1 LKPETKQNLKPET
14 KKNMELT
21 RLIVKGGVIS
31 PGELQEVVNIAMD
44 QGLDS
49 ISFGSRQD
57 IIFPKGLKSS
67 DKEKLGKHH
76 FVFPDQKSGNN
87 IVSSYVSTDIFR
99 NTNWLTGNRFLYILE
114 QFKEQPKLKVNIT
127 DPKQQLVPLFT
138 GHLNFIASEH
148 EDYWFLY
155 IRLPKWERMEVY
167 PVLIYSWDIAKFY
180 YEIEKI
186 VNEESYGIDMI
197 FSLVS
202 EVLDTNNRTI
212 DKPLNVPF
220 YPFPYYEGMN
230 RMGIDQYWLGL
241 YWRNNLYDLDFL
253 KEMCDLCFDCKI
265 GKICITP
272 WKSFII
278 KGIPK
283 DRKLEWEKFL
293 GKKGINVRHSLLE
306 LNWHLPVAMEWA
318 LNLKTF
324 LVRTLDQF
332 DISTYGLTFGISEYN
347 RDGHYF
353 TSVVVE
359 KNELPKDLESI
370 KIRDTYNVLF
380 AKNFDPNTR
389 EYIVHSQDIDKL
401 ELPTI
406 LIELSRKYFDELGN
420 STVET
425 TENPQKKEKTQLDI
439 YQCLE
444 CLTLYKSEYGDESQ
458 NIPKGILFTDLPENY
473 CCSLCD
479 APKSNF
485 RILEIVE
492 N

>member
-1 LKPETKQNLKPET
+1 
-14 KKNMELT
+14 MELT

-31 PGELQEVVNIAMD
+31 PGELRDVVNLALE
-44 QGLDS
+44 QGLES

-57 IIFPKGLKSS
+57 IIFPKGFKNNSPAKAS
-67 DKEKLGKHH
+67 KHH
-76 FVFPDQKSGNN
+76 FVFPDEKSGNN

-99 NTNWLTGNRFLYILE
+99 NTPWLTGNKFLYVLE
-114 QFKEQPKLKVNIT
+114 QFKEQPDLKVNIT

-138 GHLNFIASEH
+138 GHINFIASEH

-155 IRLPKWERMEVY
+155 IRMPNWERMEVY
-167 PVLIYSWDIAKFY
+167 PVLIYSWDISKIY

-186 VNEESYGIDMI
+186 VSQESHGIDML

-202 EVLDTNNRTI
+202 EALDTNNRTI
-212 DKPLNVPF
+212 DKPLHVPF

-230 RMGIDQYWLGL
+230 RLGIDQYWLGL
-241 YWRNNLYDLDFL
+241 YWRNNLYDLEFL
-253 KEMCDLCFDCKI
+253 KEMCDLCFECKI

-272 WKSFII
+272 LKSFVV

-283 DRKLEWEKFL
+283 DRKLDWEKFL
-293 GKKGINVRHSLLE
+293 GKKGINIRHSLLE
-306 LNWHLPVAMEWA
+306 LNWHLPVAVEWA

-353 TSVVVE
+353 TSIVVE
-359 KNELPKDLESI
+359 KNSLPIDLASI
-370 KIRDTYNVLF
+370 KIRDTYNILY
-380 AKNFDPNTR
+380 AKHFNPNSR
-389 EYIVHSQDIDKL
+389 EYIIHAQDVDKL

-406 LIELSRKYFDELGN
+406 LIELSKKYFEELGN
-420 STVET
+420 LLPEEKEATVI
-425 TENPQKKEKTQLDI
+425 KERMHQDVH
-439 YQCLE
+439 QCQD
-444 CLTLYKSEYGDESQ
+444 CLTVYNSKYGDLVQGIAKGVSFQ
-458 NIPKGILFTDLPENY
+458 NLPESY

-479 APKSNF
+479 APKIKF
-485 RILEIVE
+485 IELKGDKLDAV
-492 N
+492 

>member
-1 LKPETKQNLKPET
+1 
-14 KKNMELT
+14 MELT

-31 PGELQEVVNIAMD
+31 PGELKEVVNMAMD

-57 IIFPKGLKSS
+57 IIFPKGFKTL
-67 DKEKLGKHH
+67 DKEQLGKHH
-76 FVFPDQKSGNN
+76 FVFPEQKSGNN

-99 NTNWLTGNRFLYILE
+99 NTSWLTGNKFLYILE
-114 QFKEQPKLKVNIT
+114 QFKEQPKLKVNIN

-148 EDYWFLY
+148 EDYWYLY
-155 IRLPKWERMEVY
+155 IRLPNWERMEVY
-167 PVLIYSWDIAKFY
+167 PILIYSWDIAQFY

-186 VNEESYGIDMI
+186 TAEGSIGVDMI
-197 FSLVS
+197 FALVS
-202 EVLDTNNRTI
+202 EALDTNNRTI
-212 DKPLNVPF
+212 DKPLTIPF

-241 YWRNNLYDLDFL
+241 YWRNNLYDLGFL
-253 KEMCDLCFDCKI
+253 KEMCDLSFDCKI

-293 GKKGINVRHSLLE
+293 GKRGINVRHSLLE
-306 LNWHLPVAMEWA
+306 LNWHLPVAVDWA
-318 LNLKTF
+318 LNLKTY
-324 LVRTLDQF
+324 LVRRLDQF
-332 DISTYGLTFGISEYN
+332 DISTYGLTFGLSEYN

-353 TSVVVE
+353 TSIVVE

-370 KIRDTYNVLF
+370 KIRDTYNVLY
-380 AKNFDPNTR
+380 ARNFDANTR
-389 EYIVHSQDIDKL
+389 EYVVHSQDIDKL

-406 LIELSRKYFDELGN
+406 LIELSKKYFEELGN
-420 STVET
+420 SVPET
-425 TENPQKKEKTQLDI
+425 TENLQKKEKAPLDI
-439 YQCLE
+439 YQCQE

-458 NIPKGILFTDLPENY
+458 GIPKGILFTDLAESY
-473 CCSLCD
+473 CCSLCE

-485 RILEIVE
+485 KIVE
-492 N
+492 TVES

>member
-1 LKPETKQNLKPET
+1 
-14 KKNMELT
+14 MELT

-31 PGELQEVVNIAMD
+31 PGELREIVNIALE

-57 IIFPKGLKSS
+57 IILPKGFTAI
-67 DKEKLGKHH
+67 DKTKMGKHH
-76 FVFPDQKSGNN
+76 FVYPNEKSENN
-87 IVSSYVSTDIFR
+87 IVTSYVSTDIFR
-99 NTNWLTGNRFLYILE
+99 NTPWLTGNKFLYILE
-114 QFKEQPKLKVNIT
+114 QFKEQPNLKVNIT

-138 GHLNFIASEH
+138 GHINFIASDH

-155 IRLPKWERMEVY
+155 IRLPKWDKMEMY
-167 PVLIYSWDIAKFY
+167 PVLIYSWNIAEVY
-180 YEIEKI
+180 YAIEKI
-186 VNEESYGIDMI
+186 LDEEPDSVEMI
-197 FSLVS
+197 FQLINDA
-202 EVLDTNNRTI
+202 LDTNNRTI
-212 DKPLNVPF
+212 DKPLHLPF

-230 RMGIDQYWLGL
+230 KLGIDQYWLGL

-253 KEMCDLCFDCKI
+253 KKMCDLCFDCKI

-272 WKSFII
+272 WKSFIV

-283 DRKLEWEKFL
+283 ERKLDWEKFL

-332 DISTYGLTFGISEYN
+332 DISTYGLTFGILEYN
-347 RDGHYF
+347 RDGYYF
-353 TSVVVE
+353 TSIVIE

-370 KIRDTYNVLF
+370 KIRDTYNVLY

-389 EYIVHSQDIDKL
+389 EYIVHTQDVDKL

-406 LIELSRKYFDELGN
+406 LIELSKKYFEELGN
-420 STVET
+420 SVVEIST
-425 TENPQKKEKTQLDI
+425 SATKKEKKVQEM
-439 YQCLE
+439 YQCPE
-444 CLTLYKSEYGDESQ
+444 CMTVYNSEYGDVSQ
-458 NIPKGILFTDLPENY
+458 GIEKGVLFKDLPEDY
-473 CCSLCD
+473 CCSLCES
-479 APKSNF
+479 PKINF
-485 RILEIVE
+485 IALTGEKLGTL
-492 N
+492 

>member
-1 LKPETKQNLKPET
+1 
-14 KKNMELT
+14 MELT

-31 PGELQEVVNIAMD
+31 PGELRDIVNMGLE
-44 QGLDS
+44 QGLKDF
-49 ISFGSRQD
+49 SFGSRQD
-57 IIFPKGLKSS
+57 IIFPNGFTNL
-67 DKEKLGKHH
+67 ENAATTKHH
-76 FVFPDQKSGNN
+76 VIFPDEKSGNN
-87 IVSSYVSTDIFR
+87 IVSSYVSTDIIR
-99 NTNWLTGNRFLYILE
+99 NTNWLTGNKFLYILE
-114 QFKEQPKLKVNIT
+114 QFKEQPALKVNIT

-138 GHLNFIASEH
+138 GHINFIASEH

-155 IRLPKWERMEVY
+155 IRLPNWERMEVY
-167 PVLIYSWDIAKFY
+167 PVLIYSWDISKIY

-186 VNEESYGIDMI
+186 VSEESYGIDLI

-202 EVLDTNNRTI
+202 EALDTNNRTI
-212 DKPLNVPF
+212 DKPLSIPF

-230 RMGIDQYWLGL
+230 RLGIDQYWLGL
-241 YWRNNLYDLDFL
+241 YWRNNLYDLEFL

-272 WKSFII
+272 WKSFIV

-283 DRKLEWEKFL
+283 DRKLDWEKFL

-353 TSVVVE
+353 TSIVVE
-359 KNELPKDLESI
+359 KNELPKDLASI
-370 KIRDTYNVLF
+370 KIRDTFNVLF

-389 EYIVHSQDIDKL
+389 TYIVHAQDVDKL

-406 LIELSRKYFDELGN
+406 LIELSKKYFDELGN
-420 STVET
+420 SVIEI
-425 TENPQKKEKTQLDI
+425 ESAAVIKKEKKQQDVH
-439 YQCLE
+439 QCPE
-444 CLTLYKSEYGDESQ
+444 CLTVYNAAYGDLEQ
-458 NIPKGILFTDLPENY
+458 GIEKGTLFQDLPVDY
-473 CCSLCD
+473 CCSLCE
-479 APKSNF
+479 APKANF
-485 RILEIVE
+485 MMLNLEKLGT
-492 N
+492 

>member
-1 LKPETKQNLKPET
+1 
-14 KKNMELT
+14 MELT

-31 PGELQEVVNIAMD
+31 PGELREIVNMGLE

-57 IIFPKGLKSS
+57 IIFPKDFTAV
-67 DKEKLGKHH
+67 DKEKVGKNL
-76 FVFPDQKSGNN
+76 FVHPNEKSGNN

-99 NTNWLTGNRFLYILE
+99 NTPWLTGNKFLYILE
-114 QFKEQPKLKVNIT
+114 QFKQHPKLKVNIT

-138 GHLNFIASEH
+138 GHINFIASDH

-155 IRLPKWERMEVY
+155 IRLPKWDKMEMY
-167 PVLIYSWDIAKFY
+167 PVLIYSWNIAEIY
-180 YEIEKI
+180 YEIEKKLI
-186 VNEESYGIDMI
+186 EEPDSVEMI
-197 FSLVS
+197 FQLVS
-202 EVLDTNNRTI
+202 DALDTNNRTI
-212 DKPLNVPF
+212 DKPLNIPF

-230 RMGIDQYWLGL
+230 RLGIDQYWLGL

-283 DRKLEWEKFL
+283 DRKLDWEKFL

-353 TSVVVE
+353 TSIVVE

-370 KIRDTYNVLF
+370 KIRDTYNVLY
-380 AKNFDPNTR
+380 AKNFDPNTK
-389 EYIVHSQDIDKL
+389 EYIVHAQDVDKL

-420 STVET
+420 QIAEVPAKAAKKET
-425 TENPQKKEKTQLDI
+425 TTQDI
-439 YQCLE
+439 HQCPE
-444 CLTLYKSEYGDESQ
+444 CLTLYNSEYGDVIQGIE
-458 NIPKGILFTDLPENY
+458 KGVLFKDLPEDY
-473 CCSLCD
+473 CCSLCES
-479 APKSNF
+479 PKINF
-485 RILEIVE
+485 VVLAGEKLGTL
-492 N
+492 

>member
-1 LKPETKQNLKPET
+1 
-14 KKNMELT
+14 MELT

-31 PGELQEVVNIAMD
+31 PGELREIVNMGLE

-57 IIFPKGLKSS
+57 IIFPKDFTAV
-67 DKEKLGKHH
+67 DKEKVGKNL
-76 FVFPDQKSGNN
+76 FVHPNEKSGNN

-99 NTNWLTGNRFLYILE
+99 NTPWLTGNKFLYILE
-114 QFKEQPKLKVNIT
+114 QFKQHPKLKVNIT

-138 GHLNFIASEH
+138 GHINFIASDH

-155 IRLPKWERMEVY
+155 IRLPKWDKMEMY
-167 PVLIYSWDIAKFY
+167 PVLIYSWNIAEIY
-180 YEIEKI
+180 YEIEKKLI
-186 VNEESYGIDMI
+186 EEPDSVEMI
-197 FSLVS
+197 FQLVS
-202 EVLDTNNRTI
+202 DALDTNNRTI
-212 DKPLNVPF
+212 DKPLNIPF

-230 RMGIDQYWLGL
+230 RLGIDQYWLGL

-283 DRKLEWEKFL
+283 DRKLDWEKFL

-353 TSVVVE
+353 TSIVVE

-370 KIRDTYNVLF
+370 KIRDTYNVLY
-380 AKNFDPNTR
+380 AKNFDPNTK
-389 EYIVHSQDIDKL
+389 EYIVHAQDVDKL

-420 STVET
+420 QIAEVPTKAAKKET
-425 TENPQKKEKTQLDI
+425 TTQDI
-439 YQCLE
+439 HQCPE
-444 CLTLYKSEYGDESQ
+444 CLTLYNSEYGDVIQGIE
-458 NIPKGILFTDLPENY
+458 KGVLFKDLPEDY
-473 CCSLCD
+473 CCSLCES
-479 APKSNF
+479 PKINF
-485 RILEIVE
+485 VVLAGEKLGTL
-492 N
+492 

>member
-1 LKPETKQNLKPET
+1 
-14 KKNMELT
+14 MELT

-31 PGELQEVVNIAMD
+31 PGELREIVNMGLE

-57 IIFPKGLKSS
+57 IIFPKDFTAV
-67 DKEKLGKHH
+67 DKEKVGKNL
-76 FVFPDQKSGNN
+76 FVHPNEKSGNN

-99 NTNWLTGNRFLYILE
+99 NTPWLTGNKFLYILE
-114 QFKEQPKLKVNIT
+114 QFKQHPKLKVNIT

-138 GHLNFIASEH
+138 GHINFIASDH

-155 IRLPKWERMEVY
+155 IRLPKWDKMEMY
-167 PVLIYSWDIAKFY
+167 PVLIYSWNIAEIY
-180 YEIEKI
+180 YEIEKKLI
-186 VNEESYGIDMI
+186 EEPDSVEMI
-197 FSLVS
+197 FQLVS
-202 EVLDTNNRTI
+202 DALDTNNRTI
-212 DKPLNVPF
+212 DKPLNIPF

-230 RMGIDQYWLGL
+230 RLGIDQYWLGL

-253 KEMCDLCFDCKI
+253 AAMCDLCFDCKI

-283 DRKLEWEKFL
+283 DRKLDWEKFL

-353 TSVVVE
+353 TSIVVE

-370 KIRDTYNVLF
+370 KIRDTYNVLY
-380 AKNFDPNTR
+380 AKNFDPNTK
-389 EYIVHSQDIDKL
+389 EYIVHAQDVDKL

-420 STVET
+420 QIAEVPAKATKKET
-425 TENPQKKEKTQLDI
+425 TTQDI
-439 YQCLE
+439 HQCPE
-444 CLTLYKSEYGDESQ
+444 CLTLYNSEYGDVIQGIE
-458 NIPKGILFTDLPENY
+458 KGVLFKDLPEDY
-473 CCSLCD
+473 CCSLCES
-479 APKSNF
+479 PKINF
-485 RILEIVE
+485 VVLAGEKLGTL
-492 N
+492 

>member
-1 LKPETKQNLKPET
+1 
-14 KKNMELT
+14 MELT

-31 PGELQEVVNIAMD
+31 PGELREVVTLAID

-57 IIFPKGLKSS
+57 IIFPKDFKSL
-67 DKEKLGKHH
+67 DKEHLDKHH
-76 FVFPDQKSGNN
+76 FVFPDERTSNN

-99 NTNWLTGNRFLYILE
+99 NTAWLTGNRLLYILE

-148 EDYWFLY
+148 EDYWYLY
-155 IRLPKWERMEVY
+155 IRLPKWERMEMY
-167 PVLIYSWDIAKFY
+167 PVLIYSWDIATLN

-186 VNEESYGIDMI
+186 IAHETYDLDIL
-197 FSLVS
+197 FSLLS
-202 EVLDTNNRTI
+202 EAVNTNNRTI
-212 DKPLNVPF
+212 DKPLKVPF

-230 RMGIDQYWLGL
+230 LMGIDQYWLGL
-241 YWRNNLYDLDFL
+241 YWRNNKYDLTFL

-265 GKICITP
+265 GKISITP

-306 LNWHLPVAMEWA
+306 LNWHLPVATEWA

-332 DISTYGLTFGISEYN
+332 DISTYGLTFGLSEYN
-347 RDGHYF
+347 REGHYF
-353 TSVVVE
+353 TSVVIE
-359 KNELPKDLESI
+359 KNELPKDLASI

-406 LIELSRKYFDELGN
+406 LIELSRNYFEELGN
-420 STVET
+420 SVSET
-425 TENPQKKEKTQLDI
+425 IENSQKKEKPQADI
-439 YQCLE
+439 YQCQE
-444 CLTLYKSEYGDESQ
+444 CLTLYNSEYGDESQ
-458 NIPKGILFTDLPENY
+458 GIPKGISFTTLPESY
-473 CCSLCD
+473 CCSLCEGS
-479 APKSNF
+479 KINF
-485 RILEIVE
+485 KILETVA

>member
-1 LKPETKQNLKPET
+1 
-14 KKNMELT
+14 MELT

-31 PGELQEVVNIAMD
+31 PGELREVVNMAAD

-57 IIFPKGLKSS
+57 IIFPKGFKAL
-67 DKEKLGKHH
+67 DKEKMGKHH
-76 FVFPDQKSGNN
+76 FVFPDEKSGNN

-99 NTNWLTGNRFLYILE
+99 NTNWLTGNKFLYILE
-114 QFKEQPKLKVNIT
+114 QFKDQPKLKVNIN

-148 EDYWFLY
+148 EDYWYLY
-155 IRLPKWERMEVY
+155 IRLPKWQRMEVY
-167 PVLIYSWDIAKFY
+167 PVLIYSWDIATFY
-180 YEIEKI
+180 YEIERI
-186 VNEESYGIDMI
+186 VTTEDSCGIDMI

-202 EVLDTNNRTI
+202 EALDTNNRTI

-241 YWRNNLYDLDFL
+241 YWRNNLYDLEFL
-253 KEMCDLCFDCKI
+253 KQMCDLCFDCKI
-265 GKICITP
+265 GKISITP

-332 DISTYGLTFGISEYN
+332 DISTYGLNFGISEYN

-353 TSVVVE
+353 TSIVVE
-359 KNELPKDLESI
+359 KNDLPKDLESI
-370 KIRDTYNVLF
+370 KIRDTYNVLY
-380 AKNFDPNTR
+380 ARNFDPNTR

-406 LIELSRKYFDELGN
+406 LIELSRKYFEDLGN
-420 STVET
+420 SVPET
-425 TENPQKKEKTQLDI
+425 IENNQKKEKPQLDI
-439 YQCLE
+439 YQCQE
-444 CLTLYKSEYGDESQ
+444 CLTTYNPEYGDESQ
-458 NIPKGILFTDLPENY
+458 NVPKGILFTDLAETY
-473 CCSLCD
+473 CCSLCE

-485 RILEIVE
+485 RILEAVTI
-492 N
+492 

>member
-1 LKPETKQNLKPET
+1 
-14 KKNMELT
+14 MELT

-31 PGELQEVVNIAMD
+31 PGELKEVVNMAAE
-44 QGLDS
+44 QGLQS

-57 IIFPKGLKSS
+57 IIFPKDFDAQGK
-67 DKEKLGKHH
+67 DRLGKNH
-76 FVFPDQKSGNN
+76 FVFPDQNSGNN

-99 NTNWLTGNRFLYILE
+99 NTGWLTGNKFLYVLE

-138 GHLNFIASEH
+138 GHINFIASEH
-148 EDYWFLY
+148 EDYWYLY
-155 IRLPKWERMEVY
+155 IRLPNWQRMEVY
-167 PVLIYSWDIAKFY
+167 PALLYSWDLATIY
-180 YEIEKI
+180 YEIERI
-186 VNEESYGIDMI
+186 TTLESCGIDMI

-202 EVLDTNNRTI
+202 EALDTNNRTI
-212 DKPLNVPF
+212 DKPLQIQF

-230 RMGIDQYWLGL
+230 KFGIDQYWLGL

-283 DRKLEWEKFL
+283 SRKLEWEKFL
-293 GKKGINVRHSLLE
+293 GKRGINVRHSLLE
-306 LNWHLPVAMEWA
+306 LNWHLPVATEWA

-332 DISTYGLTFGISEYN
+332 DISTYGLTFGISDYN
-347 RDGHYF
+347 REGHYF
-353 TSVVVE
+353 TSIVIE
-359 KNELPKDLESI
+359 KNILPIALKSI
-370 KIRDTYNVLF
+370 KIRETYNVLY

-389 EYIVHSQDIDKL
+389 NYIIHCQDIDKL

-406 LIELSRKYFDELGN
+406 LIELSKKYFEELGTFT
-420 STVET
+420 SDESKIVIKEKITVE
-425 TENPQKKEKTQLDI
+425 L
-439 YQCLE
+439 YQCSE
-444 CLTLYKSEYGDESQ
+444 CLTHYNPEYGDASQ
-458 NIPKGILFTDLPENY
+458 EIPKGIKFEYLPNEY
-473 CCSLCD
+473 HCSLCE
-479 APKSNF
+479 APKSSF
-485 RILEIVE
+485 VKLEPISIE
-492 N
+492 INPQ